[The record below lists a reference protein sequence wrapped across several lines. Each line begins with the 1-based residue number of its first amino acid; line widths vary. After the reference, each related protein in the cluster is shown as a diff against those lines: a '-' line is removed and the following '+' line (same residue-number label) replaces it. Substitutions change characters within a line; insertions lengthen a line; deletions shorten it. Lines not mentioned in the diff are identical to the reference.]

1 MEMMHGAPA
10 LADVKR
16 VSLLQRLR
24 DEALAARD
32 RIAKGSALRELGG
45 DGR

>member
-1 MEMMHGAPA
+1 MEMVHGTPA

-16 VSLLQRLR
+16 ISLLQRLR
-24 DEALAARD
+24 EEALAARD
-32 RIAKGSALRELGG
+32 RIAKRSTLGELGS